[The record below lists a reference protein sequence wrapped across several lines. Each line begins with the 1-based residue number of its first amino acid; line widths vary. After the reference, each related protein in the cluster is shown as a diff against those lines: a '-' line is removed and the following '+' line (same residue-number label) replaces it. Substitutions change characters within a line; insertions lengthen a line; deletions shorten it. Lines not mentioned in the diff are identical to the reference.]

1 MHRINAVSS
10 VIRNANTNTNLKLF
24 SQYNLS
30 LLPVIRNTSFFHL
43 LFDNLGND
51 NILDNITKVLEYN
64 GISYTDLSQEKSLGI
79 EFIPISSK
87 GIVQLSKNTVNNN
100 LKVSKNFNKKLK
112 NIYSDTSNPLLQV
125 VPSQTRVSSHYGW
138 RNDPF
143 TGQRTFHKGID
154 ISAPKGSPI
163 YPIKEGT
170 VEEVGYNRG
179 YGNYLR
185 VKHDDG
191 TVSLYAHNE
200 CNLVKQGE
208 RVNTTTQIAK
218 VGATGRATGSHLH
231 LEILQG
237 GKAIDPHRFLDNIQ
251 YANSGHQLETRG

>member
-10 VIRNANTNTNLKLF
+10 VKRNVDTNTNLRLF
-24 SQYNLS
+24 PQYNLS
-30 LLPVIRNTSFFHL
+30 LLQAIRNTSFFNL
-43 LFDNLGND
+43 LSENLGNES
-51 NILDNITKVLEYN
+51 ILDNITKVLGWD
-64 GISYTDLSQEKSLGI
+64 GIPSMASLQEKSSGMGTLL
-79 EFIPISSK
+79 ISSK
-87 GIVQLSKNTVNNN
+87 DTIQLSKNTMNNN
-100 LKVSKNFNKKLK
+100 LQVSRNFNKKLK

-170 VEEVGYNRG
+170 VEEVGFKRG
-179 YGNYLR
+179 YGNYVR

-200 CNLVKQGE
+200 SNLVKKGE
-208 RVNTTTQIAK
+208 KVDTTTQIAK
-218 VGATGRATGSHLH
+218 VGSTGRATGSHLH
-231 LEILQG
+231 LEILQE
-237 GKAIDPHRFLDNIQ
+237 GKAINPQKILDKIQ
-251 YANSGHQLETRG
+251 YANPEHHLETRG

>member
-1 MHRINAVSS
+1 MRQINAVSL
-10 VIRNANTNTNLKLF
+10 VKRNTDTNTNLRLF

-30 LLPVIRNTSFFHL
+30 LLQAVKNASFLQL
-43 LFDNLGND
+43 LFDNLGTESV
-51 NILDNITKVLEYN
+51 LDNITKVLEYN
-64 GISYTDLSQEKSLGI
+64 SISSTALPQEKSLGRGT
-79 EFIPISSK
+79 IPISSK
-87 GIVQLSKNTVNNN
+87 DTILLSKNTMSNN

-112 NIYSDTSNPLLQV
+112 SIYSDTSNPLLQI

-170 VEEVGYNRG
+170 VEEVGFNRG
-179 YGNYLR
+179 YGNYVR

-191 TVSLYAHNE
+191 TVSVYAHNE
-200 CNLVKQGE
+200 SNLVKQGE

-218 VGATGRATGSHLH
+218 VGATGRATGNHVH
-231 LEILQG
+231 FEILQG
-237 GKAIDPHRFLDNIQ
+237 GRAINPQRLLENIQ